1 MSARTLD
8 RLGSASLVVASGLLF
23 AGWVVMYPVAV
34 ASGGLLDRIRAEES
48 AWDLAHRLL
57 LIGAIVL
64 VGASL
69 ALGRALRRRT
79 PALAGA
85 ATMLLVLA
93 AVLSVGQYAL
103 DYAVLAASD
112 LPPSTGDAL
121 VTGVLDHPFVS
132 FVLYDLAD
140 IAWAGLALAA
150 VAMWMQQDLMW
161 KVAAIVV
168 AIAVVLRTFDGS
180 FGVLGPRISHG
191 VQFLGFAVAA
201 LAMVRPTASDRAVT
215 GGEQSRTPR

>member
-1 MSARTLD
+1 MSTRTLD
-8 RLGSASLVVASGLLF
+8 RLGAASLVVAFGLLF

-34 ASGGLLDRIRAEES
+34 ASGGLLDRIRAEEA

-79 PALAGA
+79 PVLAGA
-85 ATMLLVLA
+85 AAVLLVLA
-93 AVLSVGQYAL
+93 AILSVGQYAL

-112 LPPSTGDAL
+112 LAPSSGDAL
-121 VTGVLDHPFVS
+121 VSGVLDHPFVS
-132 FVLYDLAD
+132 FLLFDLAD

-150 VAMWMQQDLMW
+150 VAMWMQRDRVW
-161 KVAAIVV
+161 RVAAAVV
-168 AIAVVLRTFDGS
+168 AVAVVLRTFDGS
-180 FGVLGPRISHG
+180 FGVLGPRIAYG

-201 LAMVRPTASDRAVT
+201 LAMVRPAAS
-215 GGEQSRTPR
+215 E